1 MSKRITVPIVVALFA
16 LAAGVAAVWASSGPS
31 GERLVGGTAAHG
43 GTVVEPAYDD
53 ITGAIRYLSTPRG
66 APDPVKS
73 NPIASAP
80 LYLPVYPTGS
90 TVGTSFT
97 LNCQNTTATTTENCP
112 DHGPGVANLAAYYEP
127 TVYGSGVIGHDH
139 LIGGPASHGD
149 FNVAWVPTLIL
160 FTSNAYA
167 NEHLVTETQVEAAV
181 DSGRAIEVPLDGTE
195 LIGGQHGPNL
205 TFTCAV
211 VSAAVYAQGIPYQL
225 P

>member
-31 GERLVGGTAAHG
+31 GERLVGGTAARG

-112 DHGPGVANLAAYYEP
+112 DHGPGVASLAAYYEP

-167 NEHLVTETQVEAAV
+167 NQHLVTETQVEAAV